1 MFQGIFVPFK
11 KFICTFNV
19 LTKSATMRRRPSEAI
34 VLFQLTGS
42 KHCKAVGEVW
52 PETRCRDYR
61 SQSDS
66 YRASRQKSM
75 TTWQRS
81 EIRVSILL
89 GIGVIARFYLSC
101 CLLADRIGLWS
112 AECGQVNLHQHVFAA
127 QSPCAKTFKSTVG
140 SGDSALGI
148 SPILQLRQWFPT
160 FFDAFLPLLILELFI
175 PPLSNVHSSPVRIHR
190 QVQLEQ
196 RSLWTTITWLIK
208 VGTKTICC

>member
-1 MFQGIFVPFK
+1 MTRNQMSRLSFAVRQLPRFATK
-11 KFICTFNV
+11 KHDN
-19 LTKSATMRRRPSEAI
+19 LATQRNPS
-34 VLFQLTGS
+34 LYS
-42 KHCKAVGEVW
+42 
-52 PETRCRDYR
+52 
-61 SQSDS
+61 
-66 YRASRQKSM
+66 
-75 TTWQRS
+75 
-81 EIRVSILL
+81 
-89 GIGVIARFYLSC
+89 IGVIARFYLSC

-196 RSLWTTITWLIK
+196 RSLWTTIT
-208 VGTKTICC
+208 